1 VRNRT
6 RGGSATLAA
15 LVPHCVREQLSAIL
29 CRFSAPD
36 RSVIT
41 GPPLEENDMRF
52 RRTWGLAF
60 AAALSGALLLSG
72 CSACSR
78 RKSADVN
85 PIVPSI
91 KINRTKAPLGSAL
104 EVTYTWTV
112 EPGAKKLDQNYWA
125 LVHFLDNH
133 EVMLFS
139 DDHPPV
145 PPASSWE
152 PGKTYSYTRTRFVP
166 VYPYVGPVEVRMGLY
181 PYPGRGERPALKGD
195 DRGFREYKVADI
207 ELLPQTENIFL
218 VYKDGWHN
226 PETHPDNPS
235 VERTWSK
242 KDALVSFKNP
252 KKDVIVYLEA
262 DTCVKCFPQTPEL
275 TMRVGNNVGAKLPFE
290 GPQVYLKKIRVK
302 AADLGNDEWTD
313 IRFSMN
319 QSFVPKNLNPPMN
332 NDDRELGFNLYHLY
346 VAEADQIGSV
356 EGVADAVPLAA
367 PAAATPAPVKTASRR

>member
-1 VRNRT
+1 MT
-6 RGGSATLAA
+6 
-15 LVPHCVREQLSAIL
+15 Q
-29 CRFSAPD
+29 
-36 RSVIT
+36 
-41 GPPLEENDMRF
+41 
-52 RRTWGLAF
+52 RRTWGLACL
-60 AAALSGALLLSG
+60 AALAGVLLLP
-72 CSACSR
+72 ACR
-78 RKSADVN
+78 GRKAAVVN

-91 KINRTKAPLGSAL
+91 KVNRTKAPLGSAL
-104 EVTYTWTV
+104 EITYTWTV

-145 PPASSWE
+145 PPPSTWE

-166 VYPYVGPVEVRMGLY
+166 VYPYVGDVEVRVGLY

-195 DRGFREYKVADI
+195 DRGFREYKVATL

-218 VYKDGWHN
+218 VYKEGWHN
-226 PETHPDNPS
+226 PETHPENPS

-275 TMRVGNNVGAKLPFE
+275 KVTVGNNVGMKLPFE
-290 GPQVYLKKIRVK
+290 TPQVYLKKLRVK

-313 IRFSMN
+313 VHFAMN
-319 QSFVPKNLNPPMN
+319 QSFVPKNLNPPLN
-332 NDDRELGFNLYHLY
+332 NDDRELGFNMYHLY
-346 VAEADQIGSV
+346 VAEADQAGPV
-356 EGVADAVPLAA
+356 EGVTDAVPLGPAA
-367 PAAATPAPVKTASRR
+367 PSAAAVKAPAKAPAKVPAKR